1 MAATL
6 RLEVVT
12 PERMLI
18 KEQVLAVTVPG
29 LDGELGVLPEHAP
42 LLSELG
48 CGALTFTLESGQKK
62 CLSICGGYLEV
73 LPDRV
78 RVLAQLAEFSD
89 EIDVKRAEGA
99 LHRASERVLHPT
111 ADVDVARALNA
122 MKRAQARLNAAKAAP
137 SNYRGMPGPGLNQ

>member
-18 KEQVLAVTVPG
+18 TEHVLAVTVPG
-29 LDGELGVLPEHAP
+29 LAGELGILPEHAP

-48 CGALTFTLESGQKK
+48 CGPLVFTLETGQKK
-62 CLSICGGYLEV
+62 CLSISGGYVEV

-78 RVLAQLAEFSD
+78 RVLAQFAEFAD
-89 EIDVKRAEGA
+89 ELDVKRAQDA
-99 LHRASERVLHPT
+99 LKRAEERMLHPT
-111 ADVDVARALNA
+111 PGIDTARALNA
-122 MKRAQARLNAAKAAP
+122 MSRARARLAAAQIGSAK
-137 SNYRGMPGPGLNQ
+137 Q

>member
-18 KEQVLAVTVPG
+18 REQVLEVRVPG
-29 LDGELGVLPEHAP
+29 FGGEMGILPEHAP
-42 LLSELG
+42 LISELG
-48 CGALTFTLESGQKK
+48 CGPLAFTLETGHQK
-62 CLSICGGYLEV
+62 CLSICGGYVEV

-78 RVLAQLAEFSD
+78 RVLAKFAELAD

-99 LHRASERVLHPT
+99 LQRAEARVLQPT
-111 ADVDVARALNA
+111 ADLDTARALNA
-122 MKRAQARLNAAKAAP
+122 MKRAQARLAAAKLGSAKK
-137 SNYRGMPGPGLNQ
+137 

>member
-18 KEQVLAVTVPG
+18 REQVLEVRVPG
-29 LDGELGVLPEHAP
+29 LGGEMGILPEHAP
-42 LLSELG
+42 LISELV
-48 CGALTFTLESGQKK
+48 CGPLAFTLETGQQK
-62 CLSICGGYLEV
+62 CLSICGGYVEV

-78 RVLAQLAEFSD
+78 RVLAKFAELAD

-99 LHRASERVLHPT
+99 LHRAEERVLHPT
-111 ADVDVARALNA
+111 ADLDSARALNA
-122 MKRAQARLNAAKAAP
+122 MKRAQARLAAAKLGAAKK
-137 SNYRGMPGPGLNQ
+137 

>member
-18 KEQVLAVTVPG
+18 KEQVLAVTIPG
-29 LDGELGVLPEHAP
+29 LGGELGILPEHAP

-48 CGALTFTLESGQKK
+48 CGALTFSLETGQKK
-62 CLSICGGYLEV
+62 CLSICGGYVEV

-78 RVLAQLAEFSD
+78 RVLATLAEFAD
-89 EIDVKRAEGA
+89 EIDVKRAEEA
-99 LHRASERVLHPT
+99 LKRAEERVLHPT
-111 ADVDVARALNA
+111 ADLDTARALNA
-122 MKRAQARLNAAKAAP
+122 MKRAQARIAAAKVGSAK
-137 SNYRGMPGPGLNQ
+137 S

>member
-29 LDGELGVLPEHAP
+29 LGGELGILPEHAP

-48 CGALTFTLESGQKK
+48 CGPLTFTLETGQKK
-62 CLSICGGYLEV
+62 SLSICGGYVEV

-78 RVLAQLAEFSD
+78 RVLATLAEFAD
-89 EIDVKRAEGA
+89 EIDVKRAEEA
-99 LHRASERVLHPT
+99 LKRAEERVLHPT
-111 ADVDVARALNA
+111 ADLDTARALNA
-122 MKRAQARLNAAKAAP
+122 MKRAQARVAAAKLGSAK
-137 SNYRGMPGPGLNQ
+137 S